1 MKIKITCKILLIAL
15 FNVALFSCAATPKKT
30 SDEITEDE
38 FVFMTPEQMKEAARK
53 QAEAELFELGWT
65 KKSSKNVDA
74 TYGNVR
80 LRARKSYGT
89 FNISIVNENGK
100 TIPALSTSNEYI
112 TSAFYLKAGKKVIKL
127 NQNSSV
133 KSYSRE
139 TENGMQ
145 VIYVIDGLANVVLDF
160 SCFSSDPKNMDINSV
175 KITAAVKNTGK
186 KKGDFALKMVF
197 DTVLGETDRHHFYSS
212 DGLPVKSEKEYR
224 NIKQDDWF
232 VSQNA
237 NGSMMFTFAG
247 LEATAPVLVAMANY
261 STFENGGW
269 IPNMLDYR
277 SFDTILSYN
286 NSAVGAVWED
296 KKLSVDEIFSEVFY
310 VTLSSVD
317 EKITSNVL
325 IKSTEKNE
333 AKRNEAKKNDKNSVE
348 PVQKQ
353 DENDS
358 AANSKTDNTVLDES
372 KKEELN
378 NQDSTEETIKEEP
391 VKQNLSNEKYSDEYI
406 QMLLDKIEMLKEDGS
421 VNQSEIDVL
430 NAELDLIFESM
441 VK

>member
-1 MKIKITCKILLIAL
+1 
-15 FNVALFSCAATPKKT
+15 
-30 SDEITEDE
+30 
-38 FVFMTPEQMKEAARK
+38 
-53 QAEAELFELGWT
+53 
-65 KKSSKNVDA
+65 
-74 TYGNVR
+74 
-80 LRARKSYGT
+80 
-89 FNISIVNENGK
+89 
-100 TIPALSTSNEYI
+100 
-112 TSAFYLKAGKKVIKL
+112 
-127 NQNSSV
+127 
-133 KSYSRE
+133 
-139 TENGMQ
+139 MQ

-286 NSAVGAVWED
+286 NSAVGVVWED

-333 AKRNEAKKNDKNSVE
+333 AKKNDKNSAE
-348 PVQKQ
+348 PAQKQ

-358 AANSKTDNTVLDES
+358 AANSKTDNIVLDES